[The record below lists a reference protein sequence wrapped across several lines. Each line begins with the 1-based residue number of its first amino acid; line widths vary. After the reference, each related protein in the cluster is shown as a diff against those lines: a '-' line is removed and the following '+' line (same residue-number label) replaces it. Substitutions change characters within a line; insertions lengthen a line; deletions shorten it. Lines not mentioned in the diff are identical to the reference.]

1 MPIVSPP
8 TPAPSPR
15 PMSSVLSPS
24 TADPAHF
31 SRLEFAALKSAN
43 GVAGGSATPLRQQYL
58 AALLADC
65 TPAELLF
72 VSTTIAPLLKR
83 DFLRDLPLEL
93 GLHVLGY
100 IDDARTLARASR
112 VSRFWHALMQD
123 EATWKRMC
131 EMSKFDDRLHPRS
144 DVDVVQGKGRQDDVD
159 VDEAMESDLLQS
171 VPIVNKVAQPTL
183 VELPPETKPSIPAT
197 PFYPFSYRKHF
208 IYSYKTMTNWRRKGR
223 LLNKHRP
230 PSATPDGGVVTSVA
244 LDHEWIVVG
253 LASCRIQVFSAR
265 TGVLSRTLVGHES
278 GVWAVNL
285 VSAGGRWVDPPAE
298 ALLTKAAASAS
309 AGVGASG
316 SGSGSAESVR
326 DDVGA
331 STDVGSGVWLS
342 EAMSKF
348 SEGEGLGGGLPL
360 DDMEYHIPDS
370 LRTAIGLD
378 KPRSSRGGG
387 SRAASASASAESAA
401 PKPKPSDICCA
412 SEGWGNANALVVSG
426 GCDKQLRVW
435 DVKSGYCIYVLE
447 GHTSTIRC
455 LRVLHNRPIAISGSR
470 DTTLRVWDVQRGKLL
485 RTLTGH
491 EESVRCLDVCGNQA
505 VSGSYDATCRL
516 WNIDT
521 GECLHVLRGHLHQ
534 IYSVAYDGVNIASG
548 GLDTTVRVWNPVDGQ
563 CVALLQGHTAL
574 VCQLQLLGSTLA
586 TGGSDGRVITFSVD
600 RSSLSPSSS
609 PSSSSHAPTPAHTR
623 VNNPRR
629 IAAHD
634 SSVTALQLDAH
645 WLVTGGNDGR
655 VRLYDA
661 RTGAY
666 VRELTEPAEAVWK
679 VAHKYDKCVVMCK
692 RAGKTVMEIWSFRP
706 GEGDD

>member
-15 PMSSVLSPS
+15 PMPAVLGPS
-24 TADPAHF
+24 TSDPARI
-31 SRLEFAALKSAN
+31 SRLEFAALDPTA
-43 GVAGGSATPLRQQYL
+43 RQQYL
-58 AALLADC
+58 GALLADC
-65 TPAELLF
+65 SPAELLF

-83 DFLRDLPLEL
+83 DFLRDLPVEL
-93 GLHVLGY
+93 SLHVLCY

-112 VSRFWHALMQD
+112 VSRFWNALMSD

-131 EMSKFDDRLHPRS
+131 ELSKFEDRTYPQSEWRRTPGNIEHAKANEILEPIPLS
-144 DVDVVQGKGRQDDVD
+144 DG
-159 VDEAMESDLLQS
+159 
-171 VPIVNKVAQPTL
+171 VAQPL
-183 VELPPETKPSIPAT
+183 LRELPL
-197 PFYPFSYRKHF
+197 PFSYRNHF
-208 IYSYKTMTNWRRKGR
+208 IHSYKTMTNWRRKGR

-265 TGVLSRTLVGHES
+265 TGVLGRTLVGHES

-285 VSAGGRWVDPPAE
+285 VSAGGHWVDAPRTPAKPPVPVETAE
-298 ALLTKAAASAS
+298 GKD
-309 AGVGASG
+309 
-316 SGSGSAESVR
+316 E
-326 DDVGA
+326 VGA
-331 STDVGSGVWLS
+331 STDVGARVWLS
-342 EAMSKF
+342 EAVSKF
-348 SEGEGLGGGLPL
+348 GEGHNEGLSL
-360 DDMEYHIPDS
+360 DEMEYHIPDS
-370 LRTAIGLD
+370 LRNAIGLD
-378 KPRSSRGGG
+378 NRF
-387 SRAASASASAESAA
+387 RASSASTSAES
-401 PKPKPSDICCA
+401 PVPKPSDICCA

-435 DVKSGYCIYVLE
+435 DVRSGYCIYVLE

-534 IYSVAYDGVNIASG
+534 IYSVAYDGVYIASG

-563 CVALLQGHTAL
+563 CLALLQGHTAL
-574 VCQLQLLGSTLA
+574 VCQLQLTGTTLA
-586 TGGSDGRVITFSVD
+586 TGGSDGRVITFT
-600 RSSLSPSSS
+600 L
-609 PSSSSHAPTPAHTR
+609 AQPAHYQL
-623 VNNPRR
+623 PHAHAHMGAARR

-655 VRLYDA
+655 VRLYEA

-666 VRELTEPAEAVWK
+666 VRDLTAPAEAVWK
-679 VAHKYDKCVVMCK
+679 VAHKHDKCVVMCK

-706 GEGDD
+706 SEEDD

>member
-15 PMSSVLSPS
+15 PISSVLS
-24 TADPAHF
+24 TASADVAHA
-31 SRLEFAALKSAN
+31 SRLEFSSLKSSGPTA
-43 GVAGGSATPLRQQYL
+43 RQQYL

-65 TPAELLF
+65 SPAELLF
-72 VSTTIAPLLKR
+72 VSNTIAPLLKR
-83 DFLRDLPLEL
+83 DFLRDLPIEL
-93 GLHVLGY
+93 SLHILDY

-112 VSRFWHALMQD
+112 VSRFWNSLMRD
-123 EATWKRMC
+123 EATWRRMC
-131 EMSKFDDRLHPRS
+131 VQAQFEGRLYPKSEAKASSS
-144 DVDVVQGKGRQDDVD
+144 D
-159 VDEAMESDLLQS
+159 SSPSTSSSSSS
-171 VPIVNKVAQPTL
+171 VPLLDGRAQAVL
-183 VELPPETKPSIPAT
+183 RELPPEMPHS
-197 PFYPFSYRKHF
+197 FSHRDHF
-208 IYSYKTMTNWRRKGR
+208 IYCYKTMTNWRNRGR

-230 PSATPDGGVVTSVA
+230 PSATPDGGVVTSIA

-265 TGVLSRTLVGHES
+265 SGVLSRTLVGHEL

-285 VSAGGRWVDPPAE
+285 VSAGGHWVDPPLSAVQPRSKQVPGDPPAVAVAE
-298 ALLTKAAASAS
+298 
-309 AGVGASG
+309 
-316 SGSGSAESVR
+316 
-326 DDVGA
+326 
-331 STDVGSGVWLS
+331 STDVGSHVWLS
-342 EAMSKF
+342 EARSKF
-348 SEGEGLGGGLPL
+348 GGSASSSSMDLGE
-360 DDMEYHIPDS
+360 MEFLIPDS

-378 KPRSSRGGG
+378 KPRSARRTAG
-387 SRAASASASAESAA
+387 SE
-401 PKPKPSDICCA
+401 PPKPSDICCA

-491 EESVRCLDVCGNQA
+491 DESVRCLDVCGNQA

-534 IYSVAYDGVNIASG
+534 IYSVAYDCKYIASG

-563 CVALLQGHTAL
+563 CLALLQGHTAL
-574 VCQLQLLGSTLA
+574 VCQLQLTGSTLA
-586 TGGSDGRVITFSVD
+586 TGGSDGRVIAFT
-600 RSSLSPSSS
+600 LPSSPNES
-609 PSSSSHAPTPAHTR
+609 WQSTNSA
-623 VNNPRR
+623 RR

-661 RTGAY
+661 QSGTY
-666 VRELTEPAEAVWK
+666 VRDLTSPAEAVWK

-706 GEGDD
+706 SEDDD

>member
-1 MPIVSPP
+1 MTAVDEHLSAVDIDPVAAMPNMPGEPSSTIYVPIVSPP

-15 PMSSVLSPS
+15 PISSALAPG
-24 TADPAHF
+24 TADPAHI
-31 SRLEFAALKSAN
+31 SRLEFSALKSADQ
-43 GVAGGSATPLRQQYL
+43 ALRQQYL
-58 AALLADC
+58 AALLSDC

-83 DFLRDLPLEL
+83 DFLRDLPVEIS
-93 GLHVLGY
+93 LHVIAY
-100 IDDARTLARASR
+100 IDDAQTLARASR
-112 VSRFWHALMQD
+112 VSRFWNSLLQD
-123 EATWKRMC
+123 EGTWKRAC
-131 EMSKFDDRLHPRS
+131 EAAKFEDRLYPGVEIQERP
-144 DVDVVQGKGRQDDVD
+144 DVDDHATTDVF
-159 VDEAMESDLLQS
+159 LRS
-171 VPIVNKVAQPTL
+171 VPIVDGVAQLSLT
-183 VELPPETKPSIPAT
+183 ELPPESRFKTPMIPSA
-197 PFYPFSYRKHF
+197 PFSYRKHF
-208 IYSYKTMTNWRRKGR
+208 IHSYKTMTNWRRKGR

-244 LDHEWIVVG
+244 LDYEWIVVG

-285 VSAGGRWVDPPAE
+285 VSAGGHWVDPPAS
-298 ALLTKAAASAS
+298 ALHMKTTT
-309 AGVGASG
+309 VPGAST
-316 SGSGSAESVR
+316 STSARTGTTDR
-326 DDVGA
+326 DQVGM
-331 STDVGSGVWLS
+331 STDVGAGVWLR
-342 EAMSKF
+342 EAVSKF
-348 SEGEGLGGGLPL
+348 GESDNMGGPL
-360 DDMEYHIPDS
+360 TFDDIEYHIPDS

-378 KPRSSRGGG
+378 KPRSSRGGLHIP
-387 SRAASASASAESAA
+387 EEHTT
-401 PKPKPSDICCA
+401 PKPSDICCA

-470 DTTLRVWDVQRGKLL
+470 DATLRVWDIQRGKLL

-534 IYSVAYDGVNIASG
+534 IYSVAYDGVYIASG
-548 GLDTTVRVWNPVDGQ
+548 GLDTTVRVWNPIDGQ
-563 CVALLQGHTAL
+563 CLALLQGHTAL
-574 VCQLQLLGSTLA
+574 VCQLQLTGQTLA
-586 TGGSDGRVITFSVD
+586 TGGSDGRVITFS
-600 RSSLSPSSS
+600 LSSS
-609 PSSSSHAPTPAHTR
+609 VQTHSHMNAA
-623 VNNPRR
+623 RR

-661 RTGAY
+661 STGDY
-666 VRELTEPAEAVWK
+666 VRELTAPSEAVWK
-679 VAHKYDKCVVMCK
+679 VAHKYDKCVVMCR

-706 GEGDD
+706 SEEDD